1 MHKPNKTH
9 FLSNVLNFEEGPTI
23 SEVYNTMSIFNSVVP
38 LFVSEIIESKNHRD
52 NSIVLVSNA
61 DALKSLQDECS
72 FKSLWCVIPGTL
84 SNSGVLEV
92 HELSEIEKS
101 EIESDG
107 DVTTIYRLKLNNGKL
122 ITYDLSETELPS
134 EVLVFEPYLSHPVQE
149 RSH

>member
-1 MHKPNKTH
+1 M
-9 FLSNVLNFEEGPTI
+9 FLSNLLDCEVGPTNA
-23 SEVYNTMSIFNSVVP
+23 EVYSAFSIFTNTRP
-38 LFVSEIIESKNHRD
+38 WFVSEIIESKNHRD

-84 SNSGVLEV
+84 SDSGELEV
-92 HELSEIEKS
+92 HELSGIEKS

-107 DVTTIYRLKLNNGKL
+107 DVTAIYRLKLKNGKL

-134 EVLVFEPYLSHPVQE
+134 EVLVFEPYLLHPVQE